1 MTLEE
6 YRQLIISITKMHIK
20 TAQSELDN
28 SIMLPEERLLK
39 EGYINGLNQ
48 AVYTLEH
55 SEFLTK
61 KEEEGDNEIVNF
73 LLKKEEGGE
82 NQ

>member
-6 YRQLIISITKMHIK
+6 YRQLMIGIAKMHIK
-20 TAQSELDN
+20 TAQDELDN

-48 AVYTLEH
+48 AIYTLEH

-61 KEEEGDNEIVNF
+61 KED
-73 LLKKEEGGE
+73 GGE